1 MLFDMPEV
9 VAGAKPY
16 WQQAHAELLP
26 RAEFVGGSFFKPG
39 RIPAA
44 SAGGSD
50 LFVLRQILHDWS
62 DTACGSILRALRESM
77 QASPSARLAII
88 ESLPEDAQDLSMK
101 YLLDLGMF
109 VANGGKERSIR
120 QLSELLQA
128 ESYSLESVHHVRG
141 LYMVAVFQ
149 LGDNTS

>member
-1 MLFDMPEV
+1 
-9 VAGAKPY
+9 
-16 WQQAHAELLP
+16 
-26 RAEFVGGSFFKPG
+26 
-39 RIPAA
+39 
-44 SAGGSD
+44 
-50 LFVLRQILHDWS
+50 
-62 DTACGSILRALRESM
+62 M

-149 LGDNTS
+149 LDNSTS